1 MGRMLTES
9 FSLAEFVVSETAER
23 KNINN
28 SPSDLEIGNLL
39 NITAPNLQ
47 KIRNLLGK
55 PINITS
61 GYRCFQLNKA
71 VGGAPDS
78 AHLRGLGVDFISPQF
93 GTPKEVC
100 QFLASR
106 VKDLHIDQLIYE
118 GSWIHVGYAAVGVK
132 PRGEVLTARFVNGK
146 AQYLM
151 GIV

>member
-1 MGRMLTES
+1 MGRMLTEN

-28 SPSDLEIGNLL
+28 SPSDLEIGNLI
-39 NITAPNLQ
+39 NITAPSLQ
-47 KIRNLLGK
+47 KIRNLLDK
-55 PINITS
+55 PVSITS
-61 GYRCFQLNKA
+61 GYRCFELNRS

-78 AHLRGLGVDFISPQF
+78 AHLKGLGVDFICPQF

-106 VKDLHIDQLIYE
+106 VKDLKIDQLIYE
-118 GSWIHVGYAAVGVK
+118 GSWIHVGYAAAGVR
-132 PRGEVLTARFVNGK
+132 PRGEVLTARFVAGK
-146 AQYLM
+146 AKYLG